1 MPEPPGDVP
10 RWRRRLHEVIFEAD
24 TPAGKA
30 FDVGL
35 ILAILLS
42 VLAVMLESVDTVR
55 DRAPGV
61 FRAAEWTVTILFTA
75 EYLLRLLAVRR
86 PLAYATSFYGV
97 VDLLAVLPSYIGWLV
112 PGAGVLRTVRILRV
126 LRIFRVLKLAQYIAE
141 AEQLVRALR
150 ASRRK
155 IAVFLFGVASLV
167 VILGAL
173 MHVVEGPEHGF
184 SSIPVSVYWAVVT
197 LTTVGYGDI
206 SPGTPAGQ
214 FLAACI
220 MILGYSII
228 AVPTGI
234 VTAEMVRSP
243 AEAPGTQACPACGR
257 GGHDTDAVHCK
268 HCGARL

>member
-1 MPEPPGDVP
+1 MPEPPRDAPG
-10 RWRRRLHEVIFEAD
+10 WRRRLHEVIFEAE

-42 VLAVMLESVDTVR
+42 VLAVMLESVDPLR
-55 DRAPGV
+55 ARAPGV
-61 FRAAEWTVTILFTA
+61 FLAVEWTVTILFTI
-75 EYLLRLLAVRR
+75 EYLLRLVAARR
-86 PLAYATSFYGV
+86 PLGYATSFYGV
-97 VDLLAVLPSYIGWLV
+97 VDLLAVLPSYVGGLV

-141 AEQLVRALR
+141 AESLVRALR

-167 VILGAL
+167 VILGSV

-206 SPGTPAGQ
+206 SPETPAGQ

-234 VTAEMVRSP
+234 VTAEMVRGTGQMP
-243 AEAPGTQACPACGR
+243 ATKPCPACGR
-257 GGHDTDAVHCK
+257 GGHDNDALHCK